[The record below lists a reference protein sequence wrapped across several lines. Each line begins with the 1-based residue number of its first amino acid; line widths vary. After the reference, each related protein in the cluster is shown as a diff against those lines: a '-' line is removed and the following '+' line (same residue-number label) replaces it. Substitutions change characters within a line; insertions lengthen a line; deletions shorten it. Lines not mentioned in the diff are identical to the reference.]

1 MLHSP
6 GRTRLPPSQPHAASS
21 AAAPLLTPRVTNAR
35 LSMPCGLASWRLGVC
50 LLVMARKAAPVR
62 SSEDCAPRG
71 GIYGEHENDGHELGR
86 DQKPPDPEVAVARP
100 LKTRAEGRQRGGV
113 AWLV

>member
-50 LLVMARKAAPVR
+50 LLVMARKAAPGR
-62 SSEDCAPRG
+62 SSEHGA
-71 GIYGEHENDGHELGR
+71 
-86 DQKPPDPEVAVARP
+86 
-100 LKTRAEGRQRGGV
+100 QRGGV
-113 AWLV
+113 YGGHENDVHERERDGKPHQPEVPVARRPKTPEE

>member
-62 SSEDCAPRG
+62 SSEHGAQRG
-71 GIYGEHENDGHELGR
+71 GIYGEHENDVHDRER
-86 DQKPPDPEVAVARP
+86 DENPHDPEVPVARR
-100 LKTRAEGRQRGGV
+100 LKPAE
-113 AWLV
+113 

>member
-62 SSEDCAPRG
+62 SSVHGVQRG
-71 GIYGEHENDGHELGR
+71 GIFCEHENDVHDREWDENSHHPEVPVARSPKSSEEGR
-86 DQKPPDPEVAVARP
+86 PPGKPPP
-100 LKTRAEGRQRGGV
+100 
-113 AWLV
+113 